1 MSGAWRFGIL
11 QEAAAARPGRPLV
24 VKIGGSLLARPAW
37 PEWIAALVAATH
49 GPRVFVVG
57 GGPVV
62 DGLRAIDAAAPQPAE
77 AMHWL
82 AIEAMGLTARVVAQA
97 LRLPLVTS
105 PAGLPAGVLDVPSW
119 LRGDTSLPGSWHVTS
134 DSIAAA
140 AAVATGAGLLLVKSV
155 PPPENDLST
164 AATAGWVDSHFPV
177 AAADLAHIAWAA
189 PLIPMPAGRSPAGR

>member
-1 MSGAWRFGIL
+1 MTVGWRHGVL
-11 QEAAAARPGRPLV
+11 RGSAARATGPLV
-24 VKIGGSLLARPAW
+24 VKIGGSLLSRPGW
-37 PEWIAALVAATH
+37 PAAVADLLAETAGRRLV
-49 GPRVFVVG
+49 VVG

-155 PPPENDLST
+155 PPPENDLSA

-177 AAADLAHIAWAA
+177 VAVDLAHIAWAA

>member
-1 MSGAWRFGIL
+1 MPAGWRQGVL
-11 QEAAAARPGRPLV
+11 RGSAARAAGPLV
-24 VKIGGSLLARPAW
+24 VKIGGSLLSWPGWPAAVADLLA
-37 PEWIAALVAATH
+37 ETAGRRLV
-49 GPRVFVVG
+49 VVG

-82 AIEAMGLTARVVAQA
+82 AIEAMGLTARLVAQS

-119 LRGDTSLPGSWHVTS
+119 LRGDTSLPGGWHVTS
-134 DSIAAA
+134 DSIAAV
-140 AAVATGAGLLLVKSV
+140 AAVAGGAGLLLVKSV
-155 PPPENDLST
+155 PPPDNDLS
-164 AATAGWVDSHFPV
+164 AAAAAGWVDPHFPV

-189 PLIPMPAGRSPAGR
+189 PLTPMPAGRSPAGR